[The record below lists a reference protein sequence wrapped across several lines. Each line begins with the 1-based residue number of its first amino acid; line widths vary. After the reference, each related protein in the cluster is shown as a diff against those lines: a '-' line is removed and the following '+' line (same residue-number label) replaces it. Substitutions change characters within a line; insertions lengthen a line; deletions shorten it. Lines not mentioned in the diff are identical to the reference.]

1 MTYVLNNPLSN
12 IYSNAPRRP
21 IAEGYLNDNFRNR
34 AILHATYQVGI
45 GLIPESKSLFKKML
59 NESRNLNAYDLSQ
72 NMENDDLSSPE
83 GIYGVEF
90 FKFCNTLTLMRRI
103 SSQNT

>member
-1 MTYVLNNPLSN
+1 MASKPFIN

-45 GLIPESKSLFKKML
+45 GLIPESKSLFEKML
-59 NESRNLNAYDLSQ
+59 NESQHLNAYDSSQ
-72 NMENDDLSSPE
+72 NLEIDDLTTPE
-83 GIYGVEF
+83 GIY
-90 FKFCNTLTLMRRI
+90 
-103 SSQNT
+103 

>member
-1 MTYVLNNPLSN
+1 MLSMASKPFLN

-45 GLIPESKSLFKKML
+45 GLIPESKALFEKML

-72 NMENDDLSSPE
+72 NLENDDLSTPE
-83 GIYGVEF
+83 GIY
-90 FKFCNTLTLMRRI
+90 
-103 SSQNT
+103 

>member
-1 MTYVLNNPLSN
+1 MLFLISILSNPFLN

-45 GLIPESKSLFKKML
+45 GLIPESKSLFEKML
-59 NESRNLNAYDLSQ
+59 NESQNLNAYDSSQ
-72 NMENDDLSSPE
+72 NLENDDLSTPE
-83 GIYGVEF
+83 GIY
-90 FKFCNTLTLMRRI
+90 
-103 SSQNT
+103 

>member
-1 MTYVLNNPLSN
+1 MKLLGITVSTIILSNSNVIYGFKTVFN

-21 IAEGYLNDNFRNR
+21 TAEGYLNDNFRNR

-59 NESRNLNAYDLSQ
+59 NESQNLNAYDSSQ
-72 NMENDDLSSPE
+72 NLENDDLTTPE
-83 GIYGVEF
+83 GIY
-90 FKFCNTLTLMRRI
+90 
-103 SSQNT
+103 